1 MAGEDVPDAVRL
13 AQGFVYGQIVCA
25 RNAEHGVDLVRFQ
38 RTNDSFT
45 TGYAHCLS
53 FPGCADVN

>member
-45 TGYAHCLS
+45 TG
-53 FPGCADVN
+53 